1 MSMKFNGTELSD
13 VYFNGTQLDKVYF
26 NGTLVFERVSIKY
39 KFIWTENTYSL
50 QDVAYTKTDA
60 TDTGLV
66 FSGPNANGYFTNP
79 KIENYDY
86 AQLRLTFNFSTE
98 TQIAIAFHGSLAY
111 EDSNDDNSKFYVS
124 KLDTQMDYFPWGN
137 SPSTSEYDYVTTYAE
152 ADKDTLYI
160 FTVPSGSHFVDVRLS
175 DNGLISAN
183 KLYFTVKQ
191 ATYTGVQTYEE
202 LYSIADT
209 PSAIATKS
217 GTGIKILTIEEV
229 EE

>member
-1 MSMKFNGTELSD
+1 MSMNFNGTELSD
-13 VYFNGTQLDKVYF
+13 IYFNGTQLDKVYF
-26 NGTLVFERVSIKY
+26 NGILVFERTGVKY
-39 KFIWTENTYSL
+39 KFIWTADTYSL
-50 QDVAYTKTDA
+50 QDVEYTKTDA

-66 FSGPNANGYFTNP
+66 FSGPDTNGYFTNP
-79 KIENYDY
+79 KIEDYDY
-86 AQLRLTFNFSTE
+86 AQLRLTFNFSAE
-98 TQIAIAFHGSLAY
+98 TQIAIAFHGSLASENPY
-111 EDSNDDNSKFYVS
+111 DRDSEFYVS
-124 KLDTQMDYFPWGN
+124 KLDTQMDHLSYTN
-137 SPSTSEYDYVTTYAE
+137 SPNRTEYDYVTTYAE
-152 ADKDTLYI
+152 ADKDTLYV

-209 PSAIATKS
+209 PNAIAAKN
-217 GTGIKILTIEEV
+217 GAGIKILTIEEV

>member
-1 MSMKFNGTELSD
+1 MSMIFNGTQLTN

-26 NGTLVFERVSIKY
+26 NGTLVFERTSVKY
-39 KFIWTENTYSL
+39 KFIWTADTYSL
-50 QDVAYTKTDA
+50 QDVEYTKTDA

-66 FSGPNANGYFTNP
+66 FSGPDSNGYFTNP
-79 KIENYDY
+79 KIEDYDY
-86 AQLRLTFNFSTE
+86 AQLRLTFNFSAE

-111 EDSNDDNSKFYVS
+111 ENSNDRNSEFYVS
-124 KLDTQMDYFPWGN
+124 KLDTQMKHFPYSN
-137 SPSTSEYDYVTTYAE
+137 APSPSEYNYVTSYAE

-183 KLYFTVKQ
+183 KLYFTVKK
-191 ATYTGVQTYEE
+191 ATYTGVETYEE

-209 PSAIATKS
+209 PNAITAKSAA
-217 GTGIKILTIEEV
+217 GIKILTIEEV

>member
-1 MSMKFNGTELSD
+1 MSMIFNGTQLTD

-26 NGTLVFERVSIKY
+26 NGTLVFERTSVKY

-50 QDVAYTKTDA
+50 QDVEYTKTDA

-66 FSGPNANGYFTNP
+66 FSGPDSNGYFTNP
-79 KIENYDY
+79 KIEDIDY

-98 TQIAIAFHGSLAY
+98 TQIAIAFHGSLAS
-111 EDSNDDNSKFYVS
+111 ENPNDGNSEFYVS
-124 KLDTQMDYFPWGN
+124 KLDTQMDHRSYTN
-137 SPSTSEYDYVTTYAE
+137 TPSQSEYDYVVSYAE
-152 ADKDTLYI
+152 ADKDTLYV

-175 DNGLISAN
+175 DDGLISAN

-209 PSAIATKS
+209 PNAIAVKS
-217 GTGIKILTIEEV
+217 AAGIKILTIEEV